1 MTPTFKLQNLKGVP
15 LLIATTLIWGT
26 SFPVVKDAVSNLSPA
41 VLVAVRV
48 TLAAIVFIPWLRWL
62 DITLIR
68 DGFLLGVVYF
78 AGYLTVTLSLETTS
92 ASRSAFIVSLHV
104 ILVPLLMGLLRQR
117 LPKTVFLSAGL
128 TSLGIW
134 MMSWEGKGLNIGD
147 GWALICAF
155 AYAVYIVL
163 LGGVTAKHTPL
174 TLTAVQLWVMALLSL
189 LWASPSLI
197 QESSAI
203 VHSFGP
209 ILYLG
214 LVSTAIT
221 TWTQAIA
228 QRRVPA
234 YETALIYTLEPVFAT
249 IFSFW
254 LLKEQLGTQALAGAG
269 LVLTAMLLNQR
280 QKPPEEIEKD

>member
-1 MTPTFKLQNLKGVP
+1 M
-15 LLIATTLIWGT
+15 
-26 SFPVVKDAVSNLSPA
+26 SNLSPA

-48 TLAAIVFIPWLRWL
+48 TVAAIVFVPWLRRL
-62 DITLIR
+62 DATLMR
-68 DGFLLGVVYF
+68 DGFFLGVIYF

-104 ILVPLLMGLLRQR
+104 ILVPLLMGLLRHR

-128 TSLGIW
+128 ASLGIW
-134 MMSWEGKGLNIGD
+134 MMSWEGNGLNIGD
-147 GWALICAF
+147 GWAFLCAF
-155 AYAVYIVL
+155 AYAIYIVL
-163 LGGVTAKHTPL
+163 LGGVTAQHPTL
-174 TLTAVQLWVMALLSL
+174 TLTAVQLWIMALLSL
-189 LWASPSLI
+189 LWASPNLI
-197 QESSAI
+197 QQSSAI

-214 LVSTAIT
+214 LVSTALT

-254 LLKEQLGTQALAGAG
+254 LLGEQLGIQALTGAG
-269 LVLTAMLLNQR
+269 LVLIAMLLNQR
-280 QKPPEEIEKD
+280 QKPTEDTQKD